1 MENVKTRLTADE
13 MRMVVEATLLKKY
26 AEKYESAVNEK
37 IGKDRLAYT
46 KTADCETAP
55 YYASGIGKMT
65 KSLAKGRY
73 SITIDDLL
81 SVADEI
87 ERDETA
93 TNFDRY
99 FAKKL
104 REVVAQKQKLSADY
118 ALYRITPDE
127 HFEEVFNAK
136 LDTGLNP
143 MVGLKMDVR
152 EKCLQAI
159 KDRKAKSKKQ
169 AL

>member
-1 MENVKTRLTADE
+1 M
-13 MRMVVEATLLKKY
+13 
-26 AEKYESAVNEK
+26 
-37 IGKDRLAYT
+37 
-46 KTADCETAP
+46 
-55 YYASGIGKMT
+55 
-65 KSLAKGRY
+65 
-73 SITIDDLL
+73 
-81 SVADEI
+81 
-87 ERDETA
+87 
-93 TNFDRY
+93 
-99 FAKKL
+99 